1 MSERAA
7 AIERAATLALELAG
21 ETRLALGC
29 MGLAG
34 TYGRVDR
41 AVAEDTLMA
50 ALDGGVRL
58 FDAAPLYGNGLA
70 EELLG
75 AMLADQ
81 PIAIATKFGLAAAAD
96 GKLVRD
102 SRPSTIRASV
112 ESSLR
117 RLRRDRVDVLLQHRP
132 DPSVSDD
139 DVAEVL
145 LRLVEE
151 GKAAHVGLSHTSE
164 PRVRQLR
171 ARVPIEFV
179 QNEMS
184 AAVVPSDGEG
194 VADFASLGVVF
205 MAHSPLARGIL
216 AGIAPR
222 RFNADD
228 YRSRMLD
235 HDATNQARIIDL
247 ARARGVGGGH
257 GSPVTEA
264 LNWVLAQGRSV
275 IAVVGAR
282 SPQQVREL
290 LSRADETGIRPGAH

>member
-1 MSERAA
+1 MSESAASTERAA
-7 AIERAATLALELAG
+7 ALALELAG

-41 AVAEDTLMA
+41 AVAERTLMV
-50 ALDGGVRL
+50 ALDSGVRL
-58 FDAAPLYGNGLA
+58 FDAAPLYGDGLA

-75 AMLADQ
+75 ATLAGQ
-81 PIAIATKFGLAAAAD
+81 PIAIATKFGLTAAAD
-96 GKLVRD
+96 GRLVRD
-102 SRPSTIRASV
+102 SRPSTVRASV
-112 ESSLR
+112 EASLR

-132 DPSVSDD
+132 DPNVSDD
-139 DVAEVL
+139 DVAEAL

-151 GKAAHVGLSHTSE
+151 GKATHVGLSHTGE
-164 PRVRQLR
+164 LRTRQFR
-171 ARVPIEFV
+171 ARAPIEFV

-184 AAVVPSDGEG
+184 AAVVLGDGEG
-194 VADFASLGVVF
+194 VADFASLGVAF

-216 AGIAPR
+216 AGRAPR
-222 RFNADD
+222 RFEADD

-235 HDATNQARIIDL
+235 HDAADQAQIIRR
-247 ARARGVGGGH
+247 ARARGVGVGQGF
-257 GSPVTEA
+257 PVTEA

-282 SPQQVREL
+282 SPEQVREFVL
-290 LSRADETGIRPGAH
+290 RSG